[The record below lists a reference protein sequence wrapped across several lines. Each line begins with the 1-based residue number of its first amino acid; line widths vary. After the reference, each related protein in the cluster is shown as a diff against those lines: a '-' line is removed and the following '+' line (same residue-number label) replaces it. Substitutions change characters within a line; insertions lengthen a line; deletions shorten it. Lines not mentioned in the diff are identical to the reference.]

1 MPPLDPARFLAAMAE
16 LPSGV
21 TVTTCRDARGAP
33 VGATLSAV
41 TSLSLDPPMVLAC
54 FDRNSNTLRA
64 VIEPGSPFLVHI
76 LARGQ
81 EAIAMAFAGKGGDK
95 FDAVPWAP
103 GRLGLPQIAGCAAGR
118 MIRVIS
124 DVPLT
129 PSMRP
134 ARTKREPTSFTP
146 NEVFTRVGN
155 SAPSAMRKTAG

>member
-103 GRLGLPQIAGCAAGR
+103 GRLGLPQIAGCAATLVCRVADLVPGGDH
-118 MIRVIS
+118 MIVTAHVVETS
-124 DVPLT
+124 VAADPVPLLYHRRRLAAV
-129 PSMRP
+129 PV
-134 ARTKREPTSFTP
+134 A
-146 NEVFTRVGN
+146 
-155 SAPSAMRKTAG
+155 A